1 MAVLQPQKVIH
12 DSSHLW
18 PKRSENKFLR
28 ILSLGPPTRS
38 QPFAEAIRRYYPG
51 YSPFGSWR
59 ARSRLLGSFTA
70 SSRLSATRPKVIV
83 AGSSV
88 RIARDPGAILADL
101 NVPLM
106 SQVSMCHTNA
116 VIRIKR
122 GDSRVEIGEPR
133 GEIAAAPSY
142 LCA

>member
-1 MAVLQPQKVIH
+1 MAYALRKQVLTNLITGPANEQQTVRRSDLALLSWLLTIRKLASQKSASGKLH
-12 DSSHLW
+12 
-18 PKRSENKFLR
+18 
-28 ILSLGPPTRS
+28 SLVQIVGDT
-38 QPFAEAIRRYYPG
+38 AEGHRG
-51 YSPFGSWR
+51 WE
-59 ARSRLLGSFTA
+59 LC
-70 SSRLSATRPKVIV
+70 
-83 AGSSV
+83 

-116 VIRIKR
+116 VIRRKR